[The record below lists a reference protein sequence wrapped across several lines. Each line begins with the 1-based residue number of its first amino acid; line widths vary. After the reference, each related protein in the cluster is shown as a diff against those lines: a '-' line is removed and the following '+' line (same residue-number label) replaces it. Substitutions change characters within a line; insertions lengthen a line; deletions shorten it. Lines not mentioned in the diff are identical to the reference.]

1 MSVSR
6 KILVGVTYAVSVIV
20 VASVFNLLNITHPAH
35 SAKPESDKL
44 KIFSQV
50 LSYVKNN
57 YVEEVDED
65 KLIEGAIRGMLSEI
79 DAHSAWLTPKQYKE
93 MMSETKGEFGGIGI
107 EITMKDRILTIVS
120 PIEDTP
126 AYKSGLAAGDIIVKI
141 EGKMTT
147 EMDIFEA
154 VKLMRGKPQSKVT
167 VTIMRSDFKEP
178 KDFVIMRDII
188 RVKSVKYQTL
198 EKGYGYIKI
207 TQFQEKTARQLLSAL
222 YQIKKENQSLKGLI
236 LDLRN
241 NPGGLLPQAL
251 QVSDIFLE
259 EGRIVSTV
267 GRDPSQKEIHYAHKE
282 GSFVDFPMAV
292 LINSGS
298 ASASEIVAGA
308 LQDSGRAIIMGEK
321 SFGKGSVQQ
330 IIAMD
335 DGSAL
340 KLTVARFATPK
351 DRFIQEYGITPDAV
365 LDNIDM
371 ENYQKSIKKGP
382 IWREKDYDRHLPGVE
397 EQEDGDAPKIQPTS
411 TKPEEKKNT
420 LVESDYQIF
429 QALNYLKFGEYLSK
443 NSALQHVKINQAP
456 KKEEGK

>member
-1 MSVSR
+1 MFLSR
-6 KILVGVTYAVSVIV
+6 KFLLGITLVAVVVTSGHVTA
-20 VASVFNLLNITHPAH
+20 
-35 SAKPESDKL
+35 AKSESDKL

-50 LSYVKNN
+50 LSYVRNN

-65 KLIEGAIRGMLSEI
+65 KLIEGAIKGMLAEL
-79 DAHSAWLTPKQYKE
+79 DAHSAWLSPKQYKE

-107 EITMKDRILTIVS
+107 EITMKDRILTIVA

-126 AYKSGLAAGDIIVKI
+126 AYKAGLAAGDVIVKI

-154 VKLMRGKPQSKVT
+154 VKFMRGKPQSKVT
-167 VTIMRSDFKEP
+167 ITIMRSDFKEP
-178 KDFVIMRDII
+178 KDFVITRDII

-198 EKGYGYIKI
+198 EEGYGYIKI

-222 YQIKKENQSLKGLI
+222 YQIKKENKSLKGLI

-282 GSFVDFPMAV
+282 GSFTDFPLAI

-308 LQDSGRAIIMGEK
+308 LQDTGRAIIMGEK

-330 IIAMD
+330 IITMD

-351 DRFIQEYGITPDAV
+351 DRFIQEHGITPDAV
-365 LDNIDM
+365 LENIDM

-382 IWREKDYDRHLPGVE
+382 IWREKDYERHLPGVE
-397 EQEDGDAPKIQPTS
+397 EPEEGEAPKVQTPS
-411 TKPEEKKNT
+411 AEPKEKKNT
-420 LVESDYQIF
+420 LVESDYQVF
-429 QALNYLKFGEYLSK
+429 QALNYLKFGEYLAK
-443 NSALQHVKINQAP
+443 NPALQHLKVNQARE
-456 KKEEGK
+456 KKEENK

>member
-1 MSVSR
+1 MFLSR
-6 KILVGVTYAVSVIV
+6 KFLLGITLVAVVVTSGHVTA
-20 VASVFNLLNITHPAH
+20 
-35 SAKPESDKL
+35 AKSESDKL

-50 LSYVKNN
+50 LSYVRNN

-65 KLIEGAIRGMLSEI
+65 KLIEGAIKGMLAEL
-79 DAHSAWLTPKQYKE
+79 DAHSAWLSPKQYKE

-107 EITMKDRILTIVS
+107 EITMKDRILTIVA

-126 AYKSGLAAGDIIVKI
+126 AYKAGLAAGDVIVKI

-154 VKLMRGKPQSKVT
+154 VKFMRGKPQSKVT
-167 VTIMRSDFKEP
+167 ITIMRSDFKEP
-178 KDFVIMRDII
+178 KDFVITRDII

-198 EKGYGYIKI
+198 EEGYGYIKI

-222 YQIKKENQSLKGLI
+222 YQIKKENKSLKGLI

-282 GSFVDFPMAV
+282 GSFTDFPLAI

-308 LQDSGRAIIMGEK
+308 LQDTGRAIIMGEK

-330 IIAMD
+330 IITMD

-351 DRFIQEYGITPDAV
+351 DRFIQEHGITPDAV
-365 LDNIDM
+365 LENIDM

-382 IWREKDYDRHLPGVE
+382 IWREKDYERHLPGVE
-397 EQEDGDAPKIQPTS
+397 EPEEGEAPKVQTPS
-411 TKPEEKKNT
+411 VAPKEKKNT
-420 LVESDYQIF
+420 LVENDYQVF
-429 QALNYLKFGEYLSK
+429 QALNYLKFGEYLAK
-443 NSALQHVKINQAP
+443 NPALQHLKVNQARE
-456 KKEEGK
+456 KKEENK